1 MQYSTIF
8 ERRTAQAFATWCK
21 NNRIKFLN
29 KKGNV
34 VKGIRV
40 RDLYVME
47 EIYYDNLIC
56 SISKYLPNYQKS
68 VKNLIHEG
76 YEIVGYARKSP
87 GDEDENDRIRLLQD
101 MINNLSE
108 RSFAQKIY
116 VSPSSCAS
124 IPFFE
129 RDLKHNDNI
138 MGKLENIRGNSQNML
153 EYLSSVDHD
162 ICLTSIDFAGLTSRT
177 NDIIQL
183 VEDNPSIKKIAID
196 TFAISNEVFLFDADS
211 LKMDAER
218 TLRLRHEVVSK
229 WKEIGVDFRNNCVF
243 VDEAGFNTHM
253 IRGRA
258 WSKVGEP
265 ANVTVH
271 KQRGANISIV
281 GCIAYFGT
289 VNFSKVEPLTKT
301 DAEKLE
307 QEYANPA
314 TKKRKAKDPE
324 KKKPLKKGTTAYHI
338 VKFLEAIMDTLDKH
352 GKKGFF
358 ISNIKRSP
366 LDKADNLTSRLP
378 GACGSVTAQDCQ
390 GWVRHAETFW
400 DRCINKEL
408 GLSVL
413 RWRLGWLPGGKPKEC
428 IFHPYHN
435 WSRRHAFDCLH
446 VHHRL
451 YLPRSIEDPISFL
464 LNLLPLHKPRPTA
477 SHSWFI
483 LWPILCTILHELDY
497 YFHDECPPP
506 PVDPGVKLLNWLSK

>member
-211 LKMDAER
+211 LKIR
-218 TLRLRHEVVSK
+218 SK
-229 WKEIGVDFRNNCVF
+229 
-243 VDEAGFNTHM
+243 
-253 IRGRA
+253 
-258 WSKVGEP
+258 
-265 ANVTVH
+265 
-271 KQRGANISIV
+271 
-281 GCIAYFGT
+281 
-289 VNFSKVEPLTKT
+289 
-301 DAEKLE
+301 
-307 QEYANPA
+307 
-314 TKKRKAKDPE
+314 
-324 KKKPLKKGTTAYHI
+324 
-338 VKFLEAIMDTLDKH
+338 
-352 GKKGFF
+352 
-358 ISNIKRSP
+358 
-366 LDKADNLTSRLP
+366 
-378 GACGSVTAQDCQ
+378 
-390 GWVRHAETFW
+390 
-400 DRCINKEL
+400 
-408 GLSVL
+408 
-413 RWRLGWLPGGKPKEC
+413 
-428 IFHPYHN
+428 
-435 WSRRHAFDCLH
+435 
-446 VHHRL
+446 
-451 YLPRSIEDPISFL
+451 
-464 LNLLPLHKPRPTA
+464 
-477 SHSWFI
+477 
-483 LWPILCTILHELDY
+483 
-497 YFHDECPPP
+497 
-506 PVDPGVKLLNWLSK
+506 